1 MLKLCLFQLRQ
12 RFRVGAFGTRRD
24 IRPRRS
30 ADAPSLRVATPPRAP
45 EHASA
50 RRGRVTGA
58 SRDAARASS
67 RRSAPRS
74 FPPPPRVL
82 LCSSA
87 LFHAAPRKTNA
98 SRAADAPRARRLTPT
113 DANAGV
119 LLARAG
125 TLPTPR
131 APWPTRS
138 TSPPSGC
145 PSSPSP
151 SRGAFAMP
159 TRRLFVFVSIWA
171 CLPSFLRR
179 FVGDSPAG
187 CTTGLGPPPVVTA
200 AAAPAIL
207 SCCAAVNF
215 AALCRPLPSSISLRS
230 GLRSRDPWRPLAMP

>member
-50 RRGRVTGA
+50 RRGRATGA

-159 TRRLFVFVSIWA
+159 TRRAF
-171 CLPSFLRR
+171 PR
-179 FVGDSPAG
+179 PAVARA
-187 CTTGLGPPPVVTA
+187 TPRPPPTSSA
-200 AAAPAIL
+200 ASA
-207 SCCAAVNF
+207 
-215 AALCRPLPSSISLRS
+215 RSSVFTRWRTPKASSRGTGAS
-230 GLRSRDPWRPLAMP
+230 PRRSRRASPGATAPRERSPMPNPEKTTPPP